1 MPTDV
6 APTLE
11 STKPEDIVETLDQI
25 SNAFTWSQVL
35 NAALLFLLCLAIMKV
50 VVVLADRAMK
60 RLRVEAIV
68 HKFIRSCMKVIM
80 WLVTFLMVAAYMNV
94 PVNSLVA
101 ILGIAGVAMSL
112 ALQGILSNLAGG
124 IMVLLSKPFAVGDFV
139 EAGGM
144 SGTVLETGL
153 VYTTLG
159 TVDNKVIYVPNGE
172 ISGEKIVNYNA
183 QKQRRVDM
191 KFNISYEDNAEL
203 AKKLMQRVVG
213 THAKALFTPAPF
225 VRVSSYNE
233 GSVSITLRVWCAAED
248 YWDLYYD
255 LLEQV
260 REALE
265 ENGISLSDHHLNV
278 RLKRE
283 G

>member
-6 APTLE
+6 VSALE
-11 STKPEDIVETLDQI
+11 SAKPEDIVETFDQL
-25 SNAFTWSQVL
+25 SNAFTWAQVL
-35 NAALLFLLCLAIMKV
+35 NAALLFLICAVIMKV
-50 VVVLADRAMK
+50 VITIADRAMK

-68 HKFIRSCMKVIM
+68 HKFIRSCMKVLM
-80 WLVTFLMVAAYMNV
+80 WLVTILLVAAYMNV
-94 PVNSLVA
+94 PVNSLLA
-101 ILGIAGVAMSL
+101 LLGIVGVALSL

-153 VYTTLG
+153 VYTTLS

-191 KFNISYEDNAEL
+191 QFNISYEDDAEL
-203 AKKLMQRVVG
+203 AKKLIHGVVG
-213 THAKALFTPAPF
+213 AHAKALFTPAPF
-225 VRVSSYNE
+225 VRVSAYNE
-233 GSVSITLRVWCAAED
+233 GSVSVTLRVWCAAGD

-260 REALE
+260 RGSLE
-265 ENGISLSDHHLNV
+265 ENGISLSDRHLNV
-278 RLKRE
+278 RLKQE